1 MPRGFRQQLPVGAGL
16 GVGIADR
23 PEAIQIK
30 PRIGEVLIGGEPA
43 HAFGHERACRFRHA
57 RDLVFQIGERG
68 GRRLVALRR
77 IGAQM
82 RAAARRFKAGAEAA
96 QIGLDR
102 LAVGAD
108 RRLEGVG
115 RDRQRAGAGDGAE
128 HHRIDHGAALA
139 RDRFEIE
146 QQRAFRILL
155 DRLDEPLLVIAA
167 VAHRHLLHH
176 QIRAAGRG
184 DGRGAVGRDKAAG
197 DGAAGFHQFA
207 GDDEIDIADARR
219 QREDRA
225 ALVGLARRRRHQLD
239 VIGGRAGALRDARN
253 RRRLHRKILALRRRH
268 DPIGEHAATLAAK
281 RGDQDSEGTCI
292 ALRLGET
299 RPLSPEGRGLG

>member
-1 MPRGFRQQLPVGAGL
+1 MPCGFRKQLPIGAGL
-16 GVGIADR
+16 GIGIADR

-43 HAFGHERACRFRHA
+43 HAFGHESARRFRHA
-57 RDLVFQIGERG
+57 RDLAFQIGERG

-82 RAAARRFKAGAEAA
+82 RAATRRLKTGAEAA

-102 LAVGAD
+102 FAVGAD
-108 RRLEGVG
+108 RRLERFG

-128 HHRIDHGAALA
+128 HHRIDHGA
-139 RDRFEIE
+139 RFVGDRFEIE
-146 QQRAFRILL
+146 QQRALRILL
-155 DRLDEPLLVIAA
+155 DRLQQSLLVIAA

-184 DGRGAVGRDKAAG
+184 DGRGAIGRDETAG

-207 GDDEIDIADARR
+207 GDDQIDVADARR
-219 QREDRA
+219 QRENWT
-225 ALVGLARRRRHQLD
+225 ALLGLARRRWHQLD
-239 VIGGRAGALRDARN
+239 VIGRRAGALRHARD
-253 RRRLHRKILALRRRH
+253 RRRLHRKILTLRRRH
-268 DPIGEHAATLAAK
+268 DPIGEHAAALAAK
-281 RGDQDSEGTCI
+281 RGDQDSKGTWV
-292 ALRLGET
+292 ALRL
-299 RPLSPEGRGLG
+299 R